1 MSAASWQ
8 PADDGIGFIAA
19 IGNVRL
25 SVAPERTVTQRGIV
39 KRAQSSQWRAFI
51 WEIVGKGCS
60 CRFGRDIYD
69 DLFSSP
75 GEAMNHAESTYKA
88 ARS

>member
-1 MSAASWQ
+1 MSAVSWQ

-19 IGNVRL
+19 IGNFRL
-25 SVAPERTVTQRGIV
+25 SVAPDRTVSRRGTIE
-39 KRAQSSQWRAFI
+39 RAQGTKWRAFC
-51 WEIVGKGCS
+51 WEVVGKGCS

-75 GEAMNHAESTYKA
+75 GEAMNHAEATYKA